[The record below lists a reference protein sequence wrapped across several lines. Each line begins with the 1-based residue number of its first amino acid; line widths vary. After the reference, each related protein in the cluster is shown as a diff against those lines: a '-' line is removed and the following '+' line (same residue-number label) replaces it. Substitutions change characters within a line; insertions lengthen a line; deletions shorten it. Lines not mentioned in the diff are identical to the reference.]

1 MENLPAAVNVNTNSR
16 TCSRLNTNNPRS
28 NCSICNKPNSE
39 AQSPTELTS
48 NRTTRITEHRALT
61 EREELL
67 RNKTEYNNVTVE
79 GSLDN
84 ISNKE
89 NNQRASKSDE
99 LINLASNSYVEN
111 STTEKNDSK
120 PDSYQQRETGNK
132 VNDIGQYLEEKDNYE
147 EFLVPEIILK
157 KKVLLMGLCP

>member
-1 MENLPAAVNVNTNSR
+1 MENLPAAVNVNTDSQ
-16 TCSRLNTNNPRS
+16 TCSRLNTNNPRT

-39 AQSPTELTS
+39 AQNSIELTS
-48 NRTTRITEHRALT
+48 NKTTRVTEHHALT
-61 EREELL
+61 ERELP

-84 ISNKE
+84 ISDKE
-89 NNQRASKSDE
+89 NNQHARKSDE
-99 LINLASNSYVEN
+99 LINLASNSYVAN

-120 PDSYQQRETGNK
+120 QDSYHQREARNK
-132 VNDIGQYLEEKDNYE
+132 VNDIRQYLEEKDNYE